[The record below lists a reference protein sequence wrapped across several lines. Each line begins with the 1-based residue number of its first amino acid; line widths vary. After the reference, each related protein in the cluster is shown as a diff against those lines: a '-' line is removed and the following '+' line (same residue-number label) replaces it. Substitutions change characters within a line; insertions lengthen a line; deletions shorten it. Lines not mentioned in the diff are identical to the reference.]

1 MRDSDHCRRGHRAIL
16 ALVLAS
22 AVMAPL
28 PGALA
33 QQADGAS
40 QALARAQGLLR
51 QLAQQKAQ
59 VEGELAKLRAENA
72 KLQKDGKRS
81 EALLEERSAEL
92 ESSARETAG
101 VKAKLGS
108 TEKRLERTTAQLK
121 DVVVKYKERAR
132 LQRET
137 EAEREDL
144 RGRLEVATREL
155 ADAERKNLELYKL
168 NKSLVAEFEK
178 EGPWDGF
185 RRKEPLLGFKQVE
198 VENIAQEY
206 EDKLREELRPAN
218 VEQAAEPLDEE
229 PRSKQ

>member
-1 MRDSDHCRRGHRAIL
+1 MRASDRNHRAGRR
-16 ALVLAS
+16 LVLILLAS
-22 AVMAPL
+22 VLACPV

-92 ESSARETAG
+92 ESSAREAAG

-108 TEKRLERTTAQLK
+108 TEKRLERTTEQLK
-121 DVVVKYKERAR
+121 DVVAKYKELAR

-144 RGRLEVATREL
+144 RGRLDVTTREL

-168 NKSLVAEFEK
+168 NKSLVSEFEK

-229 PRSKQ
+229 SRSKE